1 MLGFRITRALA
12 LWAVVGLATAQASI
26 AAAQAPPQMSQVIR
40 VYDATLS
47 YPVPL
52 WAKTQADLN
61 SSSVYPEQNKNVFVQ
76 EQIRKT
82 QTLANWTEMLKVVGN
97 QTADAQKIGVRGAIE
112 GSVSSYRD
120 ACEKDTVAL
129 RIYRQDAATALFAV
143 LCGNTPNGPKNIG
156 YGNGVGEISVTR
168 VFVVKNTIVQVLYS
182 WRGPKFDIEKPATY
196 PVPTSTITH
205 ALSLLETA
213 EAR

>member
-1 MLGFRITRALA
+1 MCRLQVKWAFA
-12 LWAVVGLATAQASI
+12 LWAVIGLTVAQGST
-26 AAAQAPPQMSQVIR
+26 AAAQAPPQMSQVIH

-52 WAKTQADLN
+52 WVKTQADLN

-97 QTADAQKIGVRGAIE
+97 QTPDAQKIGVRGAIE
-112 GSVSSYRD
+112 GSVSSYRG
-120 ACEKDTVAL
+120 ACEKDKVAL
-129 RIYRQDAATALFAV
+129 RIFRQDAATALFVV
-143 LCGNTPNGPKNIG
+143 LCGNTPKGPKNIG
-156 YGNGVGEISVTR
+156 YGDGVGEISVTR
-168 VFVVKNTIVQVLYS
+168 VFLVKNTIVQVLYS
-182 WRGPKFDIEKPATY
+182 WRGPKFDIENPATY
-196 PVPTSTITH
+196 PVPTTTITR